1 MESQDALVGREA
13 ELDAVEVTAKLF
25 DAQDRAIPNTLV
37 DLRPVSGSSTVKRK
51 IDTGTTTAP
60 GSTGFNQA
68 PGSSGTPTNTFTV
81 TDLTAE
87 TATYEAVDRRTGSR
101 SRRPS
106 R

>member
-1 MESQDALVGREA
+1 MQSPMESQDALIGREA

-25 DAQDRAIPNTLV
+25 DAQGRAIPNTLV

-68 PGSSGTPTNTFTV
+68 GPW
-81 TDLTAE
+81 AHRE
-87 TATYEAVDRRTGSR
+87 RRRTRSR
-101 SRRPS
+101 SPTSPPRP
-106 R
+106 